1 MKKKAYMAPT
11 VEAIEIQTVQLLTG
25 SNAITATGLEDAIL
39 FGGEDTDGTIDPSAS
54 LMPDLD
60 GLFD

>member
-1 MKKKAYMAPT
+1 MKKKEYMAPT

-25 SNAITATGLEDAIL
+25 SNAITSTGLEDAIL
-39 FGGEDTDGTIDPSAS
+39 FGGEDDGTLDPAAS

>member
-1 MKKKAYMAPT
+1 MKKKEYMAPT

-25 SNAITATGLEDAIL
+25 SNAITSEGLEDAIL
-39 FGGEDTDGTIDPSAS
+39 FGGEDDGTLDPAES